1 LTGRRGASRDRFSVK
16 VKHVSNV
23 WWRCVC
29 VAIPYRMGF
38 AHLEGGIRVI
48 WRTTL
53 AFVLRRMGEHVP
65 ARATTR
71 PMRKM
76 LCK

>member
-1 LTGRRGASRDRFSVK
+1 
-16 VKHVSNV
+16 
-23 WWRCVC
+23 
-29 VAIPYRMGF
+29 MG
-38 AHLEGGIRVI
+38 LSPVEGGIRVI

-53 AFVLRRMGEHVP
+53 AFVLRLMGEHVP

-71 PMRKM
+71 PTRKM